1 MGEDVIYLCP
11 TEGCEGL
18 VDDPDEEPCPRCGR
32 VINDPT
38 AEELEERVASELD
51 RLQDRLADAKKY
63 VGGTE
68 ADDE

>member
-11 TEGCEGL
+11 TQACEGL

-38 AEELEERVASELD
+38 TEEVEQRLASEID
-51 RLQDRLADAKKY
+51 RLQDQLADVEKY
-63 VGGTE
+63 VGETE
-68 ADDE
+68 DDA